1 MNIINFNL
9 LLIGIAVIANGILGI
24 IVFLSDR
31 KSITNKTF
39 FFLNLLTI
47 CWGAFNYL
55 SNQFSSPEIV
65 IWLLR
70 AAIFFAVWNSLAL
83 FQFAYVFPKR
93 EIVFPRWYKFG
104 AVPIV
109 AIAAVLT
116 LTPLVLSEI
125 IGFYSNGQVSK
136 VSNGPAIPVFG
147 LVVMGLVFGGIFY
160 LVHKMSHSTTEEKI
174 RFKAMIAGMSLSF
187 SLIIIFNMIL
197 PAFFNNADFIFLSP
211 ILLLPFIGTS
221 FYAISKYQLFNVK
234 VIITELLVFVIWII
248 VFVEILTKTSWEER
262 IIESVIFLFVV
273 VFGIFLIRSV
283 RKEVSQREK
292 FELLSKDLAAANA
305 KLQELDQIK
314 TDFIS
319 IASHQLRTPLTAIKG
334 YSSMILE
341 GTYGD
346 TSLKIKGAVDK
357 IFQSAQR
364 LIYIVDDLLDVSRIE
379 QGRFQ
384 PTFEE
389 VKIANVLKDVV
400 DELKP
405 NAQKKNLDLSFDVSA
420 DDAGVKIKADPSKIR
435 QVLTNLVDNAI
446 KYTLSG
452 YVKAELK
459 KDGANVFISVKDSG
473 AGMSQETLSN
483 LFQKFTRAKN
493 VAKLHTDGSGLGL
506 YIAKQIIDAHQG
518 KIWA

>member
-9 LLIGIAVIANGILGI
+9 LLIGIAVIANGILGT

-136 VSNGPAIPVFG
+136 VSNGPAIPIFG

-248 VFVEILTKTSWEER
+248 VFVEVLTKTSWEER
-262 IIESVIFLFVV
+262 IIEGAIFLFVV
-273 VFGIFLIRSV
+273 IFGIFLIRSV

-292 FELLSKDLAAANA
+292 FELLSKDLVAANA
-305 KLQELDQIK
+305 KLQELD
-314 TDFIS
+314 
-319 IASHQLRTPLTAIKG
+319 
-334 YSSMILE
+334 
-341 GTYGD
+341 
-346 TSLKIKGAVDK
+346 
-357 IFQSAQR
+357 
-364 LIYIVDDLLDVSRIE
+364 
-379 QGRFQ
+379 
-384 PTFEE
+384 
-389 VKIANVLKDVV
+389 
-400 DELKP
+400 
-405 NAQKKNLDLSFDVSA
+405 
-420 DDAGVKIKADPSKIR
+420 
-435 QVLTNLVDNAI
+435 
-446 KYTLSG
+446 
-452 YVKAELK
+452 
-459 KDGANVFISVKDSG
+459 
-473 AGMSQETLSN
+473 
-483 LFQKFTRAKN
+483 
-493 VAKLHTDGSGLGL
+493 
-506 YIAKQIIDAHQG
+506 
-518 KIWA
+518 